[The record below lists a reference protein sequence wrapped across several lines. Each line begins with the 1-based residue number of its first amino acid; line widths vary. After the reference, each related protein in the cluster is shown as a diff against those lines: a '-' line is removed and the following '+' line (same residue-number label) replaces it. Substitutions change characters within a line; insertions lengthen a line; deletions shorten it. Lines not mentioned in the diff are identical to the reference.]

1 MKMHRVQHI
10 LATILPALLSLCL
23 ALAARAATNN
33 TAADFPS
40 AVPFELGEGE
50 FLPGDS
56 ITIQRVTGT
65 SPTIRTGET
74 YCVEGTYTLASK
86 EKAELALFATTV
98 SKRSARRL
106 IPARLCASKKAP
118 ARSA

>member
-1 MKMHRVQHI
+1 MRIHCVQPL
-10 LATILPALLSLCL
+10 LALTL
-23 ALAARAATNN
+23 ALAASAATND

-40 AVPFELGEGE
+40 AVPFELGMTE

-56 ITIQRVTGT
+56 ITIQSVRGT

-86 EKAELALFATTV
+86 DEADLAVFATTTSAV
-98 SKRSARRL
+98 SVPTEPSQ
-106 IPARLCASKKAP
+106 I
-118 ARSA
+118 